1 MISASKDTLR
11 DTAAAALD
19 EAGRAAV
26 PAIKEAKRR
35 ARTAMDQSEALIDTV
50 ATRARDT
57 ATDIGE
63 GLLAYTKKHPLTA
76 LLLALGAGALLISA
90 ANSVRS
96 RR

>member
-1 MISASKDTLR
+1 MISATKDTLR
-11 DTAAAALD
+11 DTATAVQD
-19 EAGRAAV
+19 EAGHTAAQ
-26 PAIKEAKRR
+26 AIKDAKRQ
-35 ARTAMDQSEALIDTV
+35 ARTLMDQSGALIDTV

-57 ATDIGE
+57 ATDIGD

-76 LLLALGAGALLISA
+76 LLLALGAGALLIGA

>member
-1 MISASKDTLR
+1 MISATKGTLR
-11 DTAAAALD
+11 DTATAALD
-19 EAGRAAV
+19 EAGRTAA
-26 PAIKEAKRR
+26 PAIKEAKRQ
-35 ARTAMDQSEALIDTV
+35 ARTLMDQSGALIDTV
-50 ATRARDT
+50 ATRARET

-76 LLLALGAGALLISA
+76 LLLALGAGAVLISA